1 MNLKDW
7 RWSNMLV
14 PKPLIEKTWSTE
26 NKWIEKIL
34 LAIFT
39 ACLIHSF
46 WAISRGW
53 NNPLIEAHAFRQTQ
67 TAISVFYL
75 LKGSPWLAYETP
87 VLGLPWS
94 IPMEF
99 PLYQGIVATL
109 VKFLQTPID
118 QTGRFVSASF
128 FYLSLIPIYVI
139 LSYLQ
144 VARAFR
150 WLFLSLFLASPLY
163 LFWARTFMIESTALF
178 FSLAYIA
185 CIVVYF
191 RQRLLILALLSC
203 IFGVAAGLTKATT
216 LAGFLILAFIGTG
229 ANWLKKESQRSFV
242 QDFLIP
248 LVAFFMIPYLV
259 TKMWINFADAQKLL
273 NPMTADFITS
283 QALKDWNFGTIA
295 QKLSWS
301 GWRNYITRTL
311 KDVFGGTTISLMVL
325 LILPFF
331 TRKKL
336 FIFGSILLFV
346 ITVAIFTNLHFVH
359 NYYPYANALFLLV
372 AAGFT
377 IMGLIERQQ
386 KVWQYIGWFFLALIL
401 LSQLQFY
408 RSFWYSKITSY
419 STKYLE
425 ISSQV
430 QSITSSDGVLLIY
443 GHEWNPLI
451 PYYSQRRALMFYS
464 QASDEESRNAFQ
476 KLSGANN
483 KSTYS
488 VEAIIFCEQTREKR
502 EDKKYLNSLYNL
514 SDKPIFSNK
523 SCDIYK
529 TIHSK

>member
-1 MNLKDW
+1 
-7 RWSNMLV
+7 MLA
-14 PKPLIEKTWSTE
+14 PKSLIEKTGSTE
-26 NKWIEKIL
+26 NKWTEKIL
-34 LAIFT
+34 LVIF
-39 ACLIHSF
+39 AVCLFHSF

-99 PLYQGIVATL
+99 PLYQGIVGAL
-109 VKFLQTPID
+109 VKFFQTPID
-118 QTGRFVSASF
+118 QTGRFVSAFF

-191 RQRLLILALLSC
+191 RQRLLIFALLSC

-216 LAGFLILAFIGTG
+216 LVGFLILAFIGTG

-273 NPMTADFITS
+273 NPMTADFLTS
-283 QALKDWNFGTIA
+283 QALRDWNFGTIA

-301 GWRNYITRTL
+301 GWRNYLTRTL
-311 KDVFGGTTISLMVL
+311 KDVFGGTTISLIIM
-325 LILPFF
+325 LIIPFF
-331 TRKKL
+331 TKRKLVIFGFISL
-336 FIFGSILLFV
+336 FI
-346 ITVAIFTNLHFVH
+346 ITVSIFTNLHFVH
-359 NYYPYANALFLLV
+359 NYYPYANAVFLLV
-372 AAGFT
+372 ASGFT
-377 IMGLIERQQ
+377 IMGLIERQRTI
-386 KVWQYIGWFFLALIL
+386 WQYVGWFFLVLIL

-408 RSFWYSKITSY
+408 RLLWYPKTKYY
-419 STKYLE
+419 STNYLE
-425 ISSQV
+425 IAYKV
-430 QSITSSDGVLLIY
+430 QTLTSSDGVLLIY
-443 GHEWNPLI
+443 GYQWNPLI

-464 QASDEESRNAFQ
+464 QANDEESRNAFQ
-476 KLSGANN
+476 KLLGAND
-483 KSTYS
+483 KSTYP

-523 SCDIYK
+523 RCDIY
-529 TIHSK
+529 TTRHSK

>member
-1 MNLKDW
+1 
-7 RWSNMLV
+7 MLAS
-14 PKPLIEKTWSTE
+14 KSLSEKTGLAE
-26 NKWIEKIL
+26 NKWTEKIL
-34 LAIFT
+34 LLIF
-39 ACLIHSF
+39 AVCLIHSF

-53 NNPLIEAHAFRQTQ
+53 NNPLVDAHAFRQTQ

-87 VLGLPWS
+87 VLGVPWS

-99 PLYQGIVATL
+99 PLYQGIVAIL
-109 VKFLQTPID
+109 VKLFQTPID
-118 QTGRFVSASF
+118 QTGRFVSAFF

-178 FSLAYIA
+178 FSLSYIA
-185 CIVVYF
+185 SIVVYF
-191 RQRLLILALLSC
+191 RQRMLIFALLSC

-216 LAGFLILAFIGTG
+216 LVGFLILAFIGTG
-229 ANWLKKESQRSFV
+229 ANWLKKESQRRLI

-259 TKMWINFADAQKLL
+259 TKMWVNFADAQKLL
-273 NPMTADFITS
+273 NPMAADFITS

-301 GWRNYITRTL
+301 GWINYLNRTL
-311 KDVFGGTTISLMVL
+311 KDVFGGTTISLIVL

-331 TRKKL
+331 TKRKL
-336 FIFGSILLFV
+336 FIFGSISVFV

-359 NYYPYANALFLLV
+359 NYYPYANAIFLLG

-377 IMGLIERQQ
+377 IMGLIERQR
-386 KVWQYIGWFFLALIL
+386 KILHSVGWFCLALIL

-408 RSFWYSKITSY
+408 RLFWYSKIKSY
-419 STKYLE
+419 STNYLE
-425 ISSQV
+425 IASQV
-430 QSITSSDGVLLIY
+430 QSVTSSDGVLLIY
-443 GHEWNPLI
+443 GHQWNSLI
-451 PYYSQRRALMFYS
+451 PYYSQRRALMIYS
-464 QASDEESRNAFQ
+464 QASEEESKNAFYE
-476 KLSGANN
+476 LSRANHQ
-483 KSTYS
+483 
-488 VEAIIFCEQTREKR
+488 VEAIVFCNETRENR
-502 EDKKYLNSLYNL
+502 EDKKYLNGLYNPN
-514 SDKPIFSNK
+514 DKPVFSNK
-523 SCDIYK
+523 RCDIYT